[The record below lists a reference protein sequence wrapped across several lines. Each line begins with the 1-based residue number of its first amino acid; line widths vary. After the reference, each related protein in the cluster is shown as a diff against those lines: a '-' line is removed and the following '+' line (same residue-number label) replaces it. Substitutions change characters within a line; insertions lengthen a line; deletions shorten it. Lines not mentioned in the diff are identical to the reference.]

1 MIKLIKSQWPIMVFA
16 LMFFVLPM
24 STIPGLFNFIFVILG
39 GFTFVIVGLIIAAL
53 VTSKSQA
60 TNGQ

>member
-39 GFTFVIVGLIIAAL
+39 GFTLVIVGLIIAAL
-53 VTSKSQA
+53 VTSRSQA

>member
-39 GFTFVIVGLIIAAL
+39 GFTLVIVGLLIAAL
-53 VTSKSQA
+53 VTSKSQV

>member
-39 GFTFVIVGLIIAAL
+39 GFTLVIVGLIIAAL

>member
-1 MIKLIKSQWPIMVFA
+1 MLKLIKGQWPIMVFA

-39 GFTFVIVGLIIAAL
+39 GFTLVIVGLIIAAL
-53 VTSKSQA
+53 VTNKSQA

>member
-1 MIKLIKSQWPIMVFA
+1 MIKLIQSQWPIMVFA

-39 GFTFVIVGLIIAAL
+39 GFTLVIVGLIIAAL
-53 VTSKSQA
+53 VTHKAQA
-60 TNGQ
+60 QNEQ